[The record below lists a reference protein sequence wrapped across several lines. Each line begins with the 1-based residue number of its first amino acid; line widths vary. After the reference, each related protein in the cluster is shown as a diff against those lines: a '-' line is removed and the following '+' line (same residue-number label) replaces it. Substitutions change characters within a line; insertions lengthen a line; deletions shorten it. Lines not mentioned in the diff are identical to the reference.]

1 MTGPRRNLVMPLH
14 ADSRPLQVRDHKA
27 TAQHRSRRRVTWS
40 SSSTEWRPSL
50 PTLSSRAGEARRP
63 AAPFT
68 RRIPSDRVEHGLM
81 PARSHFGQ
89 HKALLDA
96 VFFASE
102 RQVLAG
108 SPRETDPGGAD
119 PIFNAHYSLVVQLI
133 AEIYVEEHSKLRQD
147 PNRLNRILD
156 RGSGPMRVV
165 QLRGFDPLHSPMPSN
180 RTTKHPIA

>member
-1 MTGPRRNLVMPLH
+1 MRRVGRLPAPHPYLVTPRRSSPGAAIYSANLMTGPRRNLVMPLH

-40 SSSTEWRPSL
+40 SSSTEWRTSL

-68 RRIPSDRVEHGLM
+68 RRIPSDRVEHGLR

-96 VFFASE
+96 VFASE

-108 SPRETDPGGAD
+108 SPRETDLGA
-119 PIFNAHYSLVVQLI
+119 PTRYSTHTT
-133 AEIYVEEHSKLRQD
+133 HS
-147 PNRLNRILD
+147 
-156 RGSGPMRVV
+156 
-165 QLRGFDPLHSPMPSN
+165 
-180 RTTKHPIA
+180 